1 MTVTSVE
8 RDAERLTLTI
18 TAEFEAPIEAVW
30 QLWENPRLLEQWWGP
45 PMYPATF
52 VDHDFAPGG
61 GITYFMTSPEGD
73 RYQGWWRVITLE
85 APKYLEFEDGFA
97 DDAGNPN
104 PEMPT
109 SIIRVTIAEL
119 SENAARMA
127 VETTF
132 SSIAAMEQL
141 LAMGMDEG
149 MAAAM
154 GQIPDILRTAVTST

>member
-1 MTVTSVE
+1 MTVTNVE
-8 RDAERLTLTI
+8 RNAERLTLTI

-52 VDHDFAPGG
+52 VNHNFTPGG
-61 GITYFMTSPEGD
+61 GIAYFMTSPEGV
-73 RYQGWWRVITLE
+73 RHHGWWRALTVD
-85 APKYLEFEDGFA
+85 APQRFEFEAGFA

-104 PEMPT
+104 PET
-109 SIIRVTIAEL
+109 SIIRVAITQI
-119 SENAARMA
+119 SPDTTRMA

-132 SSIAAMEQL
+132 SSTAAMDQL
-141 LAMGMDEG
+141 LTMGMDEG

>member
-1 MTVTSVE
+1 MTVTNVE

-30 QLWENPRLLEQWWGP
+30 QLWENPRHLEQWWGP

-52 VDHDFAPGG
+52 VDHDLRPGG
-61 GITYFMTSPEGD
+61 SITYFMTSPEGD
-73 RYQGWWRVITLE
+73 KYRGWWRVLTVE
-85 APKYLEFEDGFA
+85 APKYLEVEDGFA

-141 LAMGMDEG
+141 LTMGMDEG

-154 GQIPDILRTAVTST
+154 GQIPDILGTAVTS

>member
-1 MTVTSVE
+1 MTVTNVA

-18 TAEFEAPIEAVW
+18 TAEFEASIDAVW

-52 VDHDFAPGG
+52 VNHDFTPGA
-61 GITYFMTSPEGD
+61 GIAYFMTSPEGD
-73 RYQGWWRVITLE
+73 RHHGWWRVLTVD
-85 APKYLEFEDGFA
+85 APKYIEFEDGFA

-119 SENAARMA
+119 SESTTRMA

-132 SSIAAMEQL
+132 SSTAAMEQL
-141 LAMGMDEG
+141 LTMGMDEG